1 MKNVIVLTN
10 NEQKKFKFF
19 WDLGMSQ
26 QDPRLCVRL
35 VSTKIYSYHIFGI
48 NITDKKLID
57 HISSRDGIIII
68 VDIINDTIIENI
80 KRILDNNINI
90 PALLVYENN
99 NNNHQHRLKKIIKS
113 PRHKY
118 YFYQINDSST
128 VYMENNNVESEY
140 DVKSWFNDEIY
151 KSNNNTNQQ
160 ITSITIG
167 LHEMANLFENTKL
180 PIYMWDHYGRLR
192 IVYYS
197 IMTYGFI
204 QTIDPNGWL
213 CTNWR
218 KYKTSIGHGHL
229 WHYTLTR
236 FWAHII
242 NNLVKKYKN
251 FNDLYINNP
260 LIHNGQLFKEYYTD
274 EILFSPYARNNW
286 VDPNL
291 KKITMS

>member
-1 MKNVIVLTN
+1 MKNVVVLTN

-26 QDPRLCVRL
+26 QDPRLCVRQ
-35 VSTKIYSYHIFGI
+35 VSTKVYSYHIFGI
-48 NITDKKLID
+48 NITDKKLLD
-57 HISSRDGIIII
+57 HISSRDGIIVI
-68 VDIINDTIIENI
+68 VDVINQNIVENI
-80 KRILDNNINI
+80 KRILDNNANI
-90 PALLVYENN
+90 PTLLVYEGENN
-99 NNNHQHRLKKIIKS
+99 DHQHILKKIIKS
-113 PRHKY
+113 KYHKY
-118 YFYQINDSST
+118 YFHHINNTSPIYNDD
-128 VYMENNNVESEY
+128 NKESEY
-140 DVKSWFNDEIY
+140 DVKSWFNEEIS
-151 KSNNNTNQQ
+151 KPKNNIKPQT
-160 ITSITIG
+160 TSITIP
-167 LHEMANLFENTKL
+167 LYEMAQLFENANL

-242 NNLVKKYKN
+242 YNLSKKYKN
-251 FNDLYINNP
+251 FDDLYINNP
-260 LIHNGQLFKEYYTD
+260 TIHNGQLFKEYYTE

-286 VDPNL
+286 VDPNI